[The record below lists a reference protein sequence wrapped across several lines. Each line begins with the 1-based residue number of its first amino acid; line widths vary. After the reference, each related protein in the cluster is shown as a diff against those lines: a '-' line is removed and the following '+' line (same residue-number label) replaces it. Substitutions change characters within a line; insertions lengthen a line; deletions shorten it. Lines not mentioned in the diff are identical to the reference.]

1 MAGSLELVKKTT
13 TSANA
18 DIVSLTDCF
27 VSKYDVYKVVFIYE
41 DDSGVANNT
50 FFRLLDSSN
59 TAISSGSLYDYA
71 VRGIGANGTN
81 YDIRDTG
88 QNQIFLSYLPDK
100 DLSLGKS
107 RSQVAYVFNPYNS
120 SSYTLTMHQTHGV
133 TTGNNFIA
141 HKGVGVLKQTATHKG
156 IQIIH
161 AGSGDGIKSGAKI
174 LVYGVK

>member
-18 DIVSLTDCF
+18 DIVSITDCF
-27 VSKYDVYKVVFIYE
+27 VSKYDVYKVVFIFE

-59 TAISSGSLYDYA
+59 TAISSGNLYDYA
-71 VRGIGANGTN
+71 ISGIGTSSGFDNRA
-81 YDIRDTG
+81 TG
-88 QNQIFLSYLPDK
+88 QNEIFLSYLPDN

-107 RSQVAYVFNPYNS
+107 RSQVAYVFNPYDS
-120 SSYTLTMHQTHGV
+120 SSYTFTMHQTNGV
-133 TTGNNFIA
+133 STGNEFIA
-141 HKGVGVLKQTATHKG
+141 HKGIGVLQQTATHKG

-161 AGSGDGIKSGAKI
+161 AGSGNGIKSGATI
-174 LVYGVK
+174 SVYGVE